1 MGDYPWF
8 ACVLL
13 AVFFILARYEK
24 LYLCNLCADA
34 SRCVCIL
41 GAVTAFNELL
51 WISCL
56 IYVASA
62 HGVLA
67 ALMFFIAMIAAYVA
81 FYVRFER
88 RDWETTLARIGL
100 VAGYPLAIA
109 AFMQV

>member
-13 AVFFILARYEK
+13 AAFFILARYEK
-24 LYLCNLCADA
+24 LYLCHLCADA

-41 GAVTAFNELL
+41 GAVTALNELL

-56 IYVASA
+56 IYVAYD
-62 HGVLA
+62 HGVFTAFL
-67 ALMFFIAMIAAYVA
+67 FFIAMIVAYVA

-88 RDWETTLARIGL
+88 RDWEKTLARIGL
-100 VAGYPLAIA
+100 VAGYPLVIA